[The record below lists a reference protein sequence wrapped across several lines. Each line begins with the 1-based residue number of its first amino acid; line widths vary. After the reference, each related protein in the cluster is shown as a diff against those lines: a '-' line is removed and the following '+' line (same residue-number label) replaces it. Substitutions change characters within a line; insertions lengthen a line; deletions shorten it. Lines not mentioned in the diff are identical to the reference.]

1 MKGVVVCPQPRA
13 ADVGAAILAKGGNAF
28 DAAVAT
34 AFSQMVNDPFMCG
47 IGGMGTLHYYEN
59 RGQTTFSGLP
69 GDQKRGLSPIS
80 GSGMVDFYNRAGSK
94 VRPDM
99 WQHDLKGR
107 TEISGYSLFDDYRS
121 EIGYT
126 SIMTPGTPAGFGL
139 FHERHCSLP
148 WAELLAPAIAQAEE
162 GIVVTPH
169 LAGVWTR
176 YRQPGI
182 PDGYT
187 RLTKTAECAR
197 VYLHPEDR
205 FYEVGEVM
213 RLPDYARTLER
224 IARGGWREFHHG
236 ALGDEIAAD
245 LEANGAY
252 VTRADI
258 ANFEPELGAPL
269 EGSYRGYVVRSNP
282 PPGSGAT
289 LIEMLQILE
298 HFELGRLDH
307 SSARH
312 LDLVARAMAAAHV
325 DRNEYLGDPRFA
337 DVPAAMLISKERAAY
352 WAEKIERGEFPG
364 DDKQA
369 PPSCTTHLCAM
380 DSHGN
385 AVTLTH
391 TLGTASGVVTPG
403 LGFNYNNSMKLFDP
417 IPGRKNSI
425 APGKARTTGM
435 VPTMLLKDGKPV
447 LIAGAPGGSVIISAT
462 LQAILNVIDFG
473 MSPVEAVTV
482 PRIHCEGKGI
492 QVEATVQGAVV
503 AKLRAI
509 GHKVVHSPH
518 SFEPMMSR
526 AHVISTL
533 GGRMRGG
540 ADPRGGAGVG
550 YAW

>member
-13 ADVGAAILAKGGNAF
+13 ADVGAAILSRGGNAF

-47 IGGMGTLHYYEN
+47 IGGMGTLHYYRADEG
-59 RGQTTFSGLP
+59 R
-69 GDQKRGLSPIS
+69 
-80 GSGMVDFYNRAGSK
+80 SGMVDFYNRAGSK
-94 VRPDM
+94 VRPEM
-99 WQHDLKGR
+99 WQHDSKGR

-126 SIMTPGTPAGFGL
+126 SIMTPGSPAGFGL
-139 FHERHCSLP
+139 FHEQHCSLP

-162 GIVVTPH
+162 GIVITPH

-197 VYLHPEDR
+197 VYLHPDNR

-213 RLPDYARTLER
+213 RLPDYARTLGR
-224 IARGGWREFHHG
+224 VAHGGWREFHHG
-236 ALGDEIAAD
+236 ALGDEIAVD

-252 VTRADI
+252 VTREDI
-258 ANFEPELGAPL
+258 AAFEPEFSAPL
-269 EGSYRGYVVRSNP
+269 EGSYRGYTVRSNP

-298 HFELGRLDH
+298 HFELGKLDH

-337 DVPAAMLISKERAAY
+337 DVPTAMLISKERAAY

-364 DDKQA
+364 DEKQA

-380 DSHGN
+380 DSDGN

-462 LQAILNVIDFG
+462 LQAILNVIYFG

-492 QVEATVQGAVV
+492 QAEATIQGNVIAE
-503 AKLRAI
+503 LRAM
-509 GHKVVHSPH
+509 GHKVIHSPH

-533 GGRMRGG
+533 GGKMRGG